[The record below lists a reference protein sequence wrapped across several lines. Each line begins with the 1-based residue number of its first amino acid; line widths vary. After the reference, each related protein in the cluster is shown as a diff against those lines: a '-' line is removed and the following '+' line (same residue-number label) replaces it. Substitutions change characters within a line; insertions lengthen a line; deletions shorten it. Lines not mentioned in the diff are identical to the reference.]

1 MATNPY
7 FSRYS
12 DPEQNLIE
20 DLTIESIKMYG
31 HDMIYIVRETVSED
45 TLFGEDTDNDFSDGR
60 EIEMFI
66 ETVDGF
72 EGDGDFI
79 SKFGL
84 DVRDSM
90 SLVVSKKRWEETYA
104 GTAVTGATRPR
115 EGDLIYFPLSK
126 GLFEV
131 TFVEHENPFYQL
143 GKNYTYKMNCELF
156 RYSGEDITTGFTDID
171 TEVDEYKDFAIDLVV
186 VTGGTGTYTVGETVT
201 QGTTTAK
208 VLAWTP
214 ETFTIRITDLVGT
227 VTTGSNIIGSS
238 SGATW
243 LYDIS
248 SGSSSTTTNIYQ
260 SGPAGGSSDTG
271 FTDNPVIDFEL
282 NDIVDFTE
290 NNPFG
295 EDID

>member
-1 MATNPY
+1 MATNPH

-12 DPEQNLIE
+12 EPEQELIE

-31 HDMIYIVRETVSED
+31 HDMVYIVRETVNED
-45 TLFGEDTDNDFSDGR
+45 EIFGEDITNNFTDGR
-60 EIEMFI
+60 EVEMFI
-66 ETVDGF
+66 ESVDGF

-84 DVRDSM
+84 DIRDSM
-90 SLVVSKKRWEETYA
+90 SLVVSKKRWEEVFV

-126 GLFEV
+126 GLFEI

-156 RYSGEDITTGFTDID
+156 RYSGEDITTGWTDID
-171 TEVDEYKDFAIDLVV
+171 DEVNEYKDFAIDLVLIA
-186 VTGGTGTYTVGETVT
+186 GGTGTYTVGETVN

-208 VLAWTP
+208 VIAWTSA
-214 ETFTIRITDLVGT
+214 TRTLRISELVGT

-243 LYDIS
+243 LYDTS
-248 SGSSSTTTNIYQ
+248 SGSSSTTTTVNT
-260 SGPAGGSSDTG
+260 GDGDSSSN
-271 FTDNPVIDFEL
+271 DNVEIDFEL

-295 EDID
+295 EDLT